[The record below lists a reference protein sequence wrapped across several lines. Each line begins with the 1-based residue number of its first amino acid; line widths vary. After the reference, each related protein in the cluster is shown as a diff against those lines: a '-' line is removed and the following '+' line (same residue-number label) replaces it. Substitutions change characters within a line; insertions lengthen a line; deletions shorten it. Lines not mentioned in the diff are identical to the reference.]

1 MSDGSLL
8 VSGSRD
14 SSLRLW
20 DTITGTLLRTA
31 RTPNN
36 PITHLRFVRPGDHLF
51 VQTGEDC
58 ETRCARTRHSP
69 LCTHYYFEHVRVH
82 VHQYMLLRRSA
93 RTQLSRSYSEVTA
106 PTHPIIQFR
115 NEWAAALKLLAERRT
130 LNERKSA
137 LFENS

>member
-20 DTITGTLLRTA
+20 DTITGTLIRTA

-36 PITHLRFVRPGDHLF
+36 PITHLRFARPGDHLF

-58 ETRCARTRHSP
+58 ETRCARTH
-69 LCTHYYFEHVRVH
+69 C
-82 VHQYMLLRRSA
+82 
-93 RTQLSRSYSEVTA
+93 SEVSYFTYCSRTRYTSCWGV
-106 PTHPIIQFR
+106 PPH
-115 NEWAAALKLLAERRT
+115 AL
-130 LNERKSA
+130 
-137 LFENS
+137 